1 MTIDGGA
8 HQFAIVFRG
17 FDPAQVES
25 ALTAARQAAATA
37 REESARAQGQATA
50 AAGERDDLRR
60 RLEQLESERESLRV
74 KLSEEQARASEAAAR
89 ADSAEAQAQVHAQG
103 AGEVDTSTFVHLGKR
118 IGQILSLAE
127 AEAASMLAKA
137 STDADR
143 IRADA
148 TDEADRVRRGAEQ
161 YAAETRERADTDS
174 EQLMIEARENAG
186 TIVDDAV
193 RDAAARREEA
203 EAYYERQRAHA
214 SAAAADFEHTLGQR
228 REHAAREFQGQI
240 AAQEEELKRVVD
252 RVETLRSEGEQER
265 AGAAEEA
272 AQRLAEAKEQAHEMV
287 ETARIQAERIRRES
301 ERELAAAMARR
312 DSITSQLSNVR
323 TMLATFGVG
332 VGVGD
337 ELLGELATS
346 DDAGYQED
354 AGEDDR
360 QLGEVAQS
368 PDGSTEDGAAPAADA
383 QGSDDGSGRPQEGHS
398 ENADRQ
404 SDDGM
409 TMQAEQIEAAQEPEP
424 AGQR

>member
-8 HQFAIVFRG
+8 QQFAIVFRG

-25 ALTAARQAAATA
+25 ALTAARKAAATA
-37 REESARAQGQATA
+37 REDSARAAGQASA
-50 AAGERDDLRR
+50 AASERDDLRR
-60 RLEQLESERESLRV
+60 RLEQLESEREALRV
-74 KLSEEQARASEAAAR
+74 KLSEEQARASEAVAR
-89 ADSAEAQAQVHAQG
+89 AESAQAQAHAQ
-103 AGEVDTSTFVHLGKR
+103 APAEVDTSTFVHLGKR

-127 AEAASMLAKA
+127 AEAASMLTKA
-137 STDADR
+137 SNDADR

-148 TDEADRVRRGAEQ
+148 GDEAERVRRGAEQ

-174 EQLMIEARENAG
+174 EQLMIEARESSG

-265 AGAAEEA
+265 ASAAEEA
-272 AQRLAEAKEQAHEMV
+272 VHRLAEAKEQAHEMV

-337 ELLGELATS
+337 ELLGELSTS
-346 DDAGYQED
+346 GEAGYEE
-354 AGEDDR
+354 AGYEGTD
-360 QLGEVAQS
+360 
-368 PDGSTEDGAAPAADA
+368 TEDGRPLGEIAQESPEGQVGDGQASAEGAPGAEHAVDESV
-383 QGSDDGSGRPQEGHS
+383 QPQDGH
-398 ENADRQ
+398 A
-404 SDDGM
+404 
-409 TMQAEQIEAAQEPEP
+409 EAAQPEAVQEPEP